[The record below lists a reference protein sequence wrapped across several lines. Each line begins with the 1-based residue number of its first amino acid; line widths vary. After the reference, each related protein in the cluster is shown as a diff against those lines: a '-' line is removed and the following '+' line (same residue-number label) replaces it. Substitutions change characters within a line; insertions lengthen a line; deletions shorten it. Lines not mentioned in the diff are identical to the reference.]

1 MSPCFWAS
9 QLTVSGF
16 GLGICHELLR
26 NLSVDSGVPVPSA
39 VPQLAALPSPLSG
52 LLDGPGAAAASTAAS
67 LPRPH
72 PTFTLVLACRSEKN
86 AIAARDAVLARHKKD
101 LAARRRKGIPVP
113 YGWEEGLR
121 VEYELVDLDSVG
133 GDKGLLSFARRIGDK
148 YPHVTSL
155 FLNAGYAAFKQVV
168 MGRFMMQVLT
178 NGLIHALH
186 RPRYNIENVGERSA
200 DGERGS
206 VWGVNVLAPYILVS
220 GSRSPDDTLSL
231 TPFCRPRS
239 LLPSSA
245 RRPRRS
251 PSNPVW
257 CTPRRSRPTPRA

>member
-220 GSRSPDDTLSL
+220 G
-231 TPFCRPRS
+231 
-239 LLPSSA
+239 
-245 RRPRRS
+245 
-251 PSNPVW
+251 
-257 CTPRRSRPTPRA
+257 